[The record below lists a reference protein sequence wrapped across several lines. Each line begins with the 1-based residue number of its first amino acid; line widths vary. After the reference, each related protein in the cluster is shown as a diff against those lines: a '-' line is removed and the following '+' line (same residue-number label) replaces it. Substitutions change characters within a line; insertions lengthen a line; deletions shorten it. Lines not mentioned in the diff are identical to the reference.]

1 MNNDHAERMRSVL
14 LTMEKAMS
22 EIAEVTQTMPVIPD
36 DPQASHLHH
45 VQAIAQEDAEG
56 LIKGDP
62 KYGYSWKAR
71 GGVGAFMMLA
81 RKFDRLN
88 YSLSP
93 NNEANSLAN
102 LGKWLGKDVSPWDVF
117 GALAADTRSEGV
129 IDDIRD
135 LRRYLM
141 LIEAEARARGYNHDQ
156 SRDNRDNSEG

>member
-1 MNNDHAERMRSVL
+1 MMDNTHSERMRSVL
-14 LTMEKAMS
+14 LTMERAMN
-22 EIAEVTQTMPVIPD
+22 EIAEMTEALPTIPD
-36 DPQASHLHH
+36 DPQAAHLHH
-45 VQAIAQEDAEG
+45 VEAIAREDAEG

-117 GALAADTRSEGV
+117 AALAADTRSEGV

-135 LRRYLM
+135 LRRYLL
-141 LIEAEARARGYNHDQ
+141 LIEAEARAQGVTHERH
-156 SRDNRDNSEG
+156 RDNSEG